1 MRQNEVKEELI
12 KLKNELSNK
21 DLGSFKYGSGGKLEK
36 EKKYIYKVCGNYQIL
51 ILESDNEMG
60 ARIEVEILNS
70 KKAGKLNIL
79 SKEIINLVEEINKK
93 IKTIWKIVLVK
104 NK

>member
-21 DLGSFKYGSGGKLEK
+21 DLGSFKYGSGSGIKSSK
-36 EKKYIYKVCGNYQIL
+36 EKKYIYKVCGNYKIL

-79 SKEIINLVEEINKK
+79 SKEIINLVEEINQK
-93 IKTIWKIVLVK
+93 IKTI
-104 NK
+104 